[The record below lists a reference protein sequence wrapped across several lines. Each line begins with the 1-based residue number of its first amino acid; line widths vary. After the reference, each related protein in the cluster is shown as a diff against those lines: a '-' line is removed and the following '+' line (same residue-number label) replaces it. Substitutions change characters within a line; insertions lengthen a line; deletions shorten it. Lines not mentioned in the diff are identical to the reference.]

1 VRLPEALRPYGA
13 WADVVVVLAA
23 ATAFGTCVSSIGCAR
38 GPCAPER
45 LAELEAA
52 YVAEMVAACQ
62 GYTRATCPSAGRIE
76 AKYAEQRSGWVR
88 CSK

>member
-1 VRLPEALRPYGA
+1 MRLPEAMRPFGA
-13 WADVVVVLAA
+13 YIDVLIALAA
-23 ATAFGTCVSSIGCAR
+23 ATMLGTCLSLSGCTR